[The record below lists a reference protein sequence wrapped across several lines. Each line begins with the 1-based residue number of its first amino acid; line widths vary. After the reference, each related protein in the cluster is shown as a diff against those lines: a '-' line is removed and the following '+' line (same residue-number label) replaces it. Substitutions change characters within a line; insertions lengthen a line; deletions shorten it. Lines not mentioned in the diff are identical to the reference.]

1 MKAERNIINF
11 KEISYLKKG
20 SNKQKESYKI
30 LTKIN
35 IFNILKDYMP
45 ILVGTIPLGID
56 IENSDLDIVCQVYD
70 FEMFEQILFD
80 KFSIYEDFSI
90 RYKEKDI
97 LICNFMVDYMEI
109 EIYASSVESYN
120 TNGYR
125 HMLIEYK
132 LLNLYGERFR
142 EEVIKLKKEGMKTE
156 PAFAKILNL
165 NGNPYEEL
173 LQYEEYF
180 LD

>member
-1 MKAERNIINF
+1 
-11 KEISYLKKG
+11 
-20 SNKQKESYKI
+20 
-30 LTKIN
+30 
-35 IFNILKDYMP
+35 MP
-45 ILVGTIPLGID
+45 ILVGTIPLGIA

-142 EEVIKLKKEGMKTE
+142 EEVIKLKKERMKTE